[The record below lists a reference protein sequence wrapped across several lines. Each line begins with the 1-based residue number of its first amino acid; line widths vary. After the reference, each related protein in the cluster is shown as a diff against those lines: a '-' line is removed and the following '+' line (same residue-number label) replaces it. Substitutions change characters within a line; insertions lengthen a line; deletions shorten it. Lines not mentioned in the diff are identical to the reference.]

1 MTKLFLDFETFSDTP
16 ISRGTAVYAADAE
29 PILLSWAIDDGP
41 VNVWRIA
48 EGEPMPAA
56 LREKLVD
63 YTVELWAHNAA
74 FDSTVAWMGKHE
86 FEELRRAGEQL
97 HRWRCTMAQAL
108 SHGLPAKLEALAVV
122 LGAEPDMEKLDGSS
136 FIQTFCV
143 IPKSA
148 GRRIMPADDPE
159 AWERGVRYAAQD
171 IATMRWCHQRM
182 PSWNWQRRD
191 IRDWKLDQIINRRGF
206 AIDEAMV
213 EAADWMSDIRQR
225 QVNKQAAED
234 TGGYV
239 STVTQRDKVLAVL
252 LADHGVALPDLK
264 ASTIERR
271 LEDPD
276 LPEAARALLLLR
288 LDGSRASL
296 AKYKSLMRNTHE
308 GRLRFG
314 FQFRGAARTG
324 RDAGRLFQPQN
335 LPRPKAKYD
344 DILAWIEAVQFDYVC
359 GLERGKPSL
368 TEIAGFEDLQMAQD
382 ALRSAII
389 APKGKKLVQADE
401 SQIELR
407 AAAWVGGEEWKLEA
421 LRRYDRGEG
430 PDLYRV
436 TAGMM
441 YLIDADQVEGDLRQQ
456 GKVADLAC
464 LAGDVEVLTD
474 RGFVPIAKVRAD
486 DRVHDG
492 LGWVAHKGVLSRGVK
507 ETIEWNGIRTTADH
521 LVLVGNEWVEA
532 GTVASCESTNARAL
546 ATCSETL
553 RSSGF
558 DSAPWVACGLFE
570 PDALAAVKQRST
582 RTICCTERPGAVNP
596 AGEQRLVRKCE
607 HAPRCSG
614 STSTSCQTTDIG
626 AGYSIGFRP
635 PSAGAT
641 AKPTGTIRTT
651 AAGVYRC
658 ARLGARIVRLF
669 FGTSRRWMAGTTR
682 RLKWTASTLTETTNR
697 ETSDSSPEARM
708 PETSGA
714 SAISKRRLPT
724 YDIACA
730 GPRSRF
736 VVRTNR
742 GLLIVHNCQ
751 YGGGVNALE
760 AMAAVYRVTF
770 DEQTKKD
777 TVDRWRRSN
786 SRIRAYWYELEE
798 AIVTAIH
805 NPGNVVSIRDGKI
818 KVKVADGWLMIRLP
832 SGRLLSYPQ
841 IEYDGEER
849 QISYMGQNNY
859 TRKWERIRSWG
870 GKFFENIVQAIAAD
884 VLWAAIRRCEAAGWP
899 VVLRVH
905 DELVCEVPDSPEYT
919 VDQLREIMTTPEP
932 WMDGLPLAAAG
943 WEGPRYRK

>member
-1 MTKLFLDFETFSDTP
+1 MTRLFLDFETFSETP

-29 PILLSWAIDDGP
+29 PILLSWAVDDGP

-56 LREKLVD
+56 LRGKLVD

-74 FDSTVAWMGKHE
+74 FDSTVALLGKHE
-86 FEELRRAGEQL
+86 FEELRRAGDQL

-143 IPKSA
+143 IPKNV
-148 GRRIMPADDPE
+148 GRRLMPADDPE

-171 IATMRWCHQRM
+171 IATMRWCQQRM
-182 PSWNWQRRD
+182 PSWNWQRPD

-213 EAADWMSDIRQR
+213 EAADWMSDIRKR
-225 QVNKQAAED
+225 QVNKQAAEQTD
-234 TGGYV
+234 DYV
-239 STVTQRDKVLAVL
+239 AAVTQRDKVLAVL

-271 LEDPD
+271 LEDPE

-296 AKYKSLMRNTHE
+296 AKYKALMRNTHE

-335 LPRPKAKYD
+335 IPRPKAKYD

-464 LAGDVEVLTD
+464 
-474 RGFVPIAKVRAD
+474 
-486 DRVHDG
+486 
-492 LGWVAHKGVLSRGVK
+492 
-507 ETIEWNGIRTTADH
+507 
-521 LVLVGNEWVEA
+521 
-532 GTVASCESTNARAL
+532 
-546 ATCSETL
+546 
-553 RSSGF
+553 
-558 DSAPWVACGLFE
+558 
-570 PDALAAVKQRST
+570 
-582 RTICCTERPGAVNP
+582 
-596 AGEQRLVRKCE
+596 
-607 HAPRCSG
+607 
-614 STSTSCQTTDIG
+614 
-626 AGYSIGFRP
+626 
-635 PSAGAT
+635 
-641 AKPTGTIRTT
+641 
-651 AAGVYRC
+651 
-658 ARLGARIVRLF
+658 
-669 FGTSRRWMAGTTR
+669 
-682 RLKWTASTLTETTNR
+682 
-697 ETSDSSPEARM
+697 
-708 PETSGA
+708 
-714 SAISKRRLPT
+714 
-724 YDIACA
+724 
-730 GPRSRF
+730 
-736 VVRTNR
+736 
-742 GLLIVHNCQ
+742 Q

-805 NPGNVVSIRDGKI
+805 NPGNVVSVRDGKI

-841 IEYDGEER
+841 IEYDGEAR
-849 QISYMGQNNY
+849 QLSYMGQNNY

-884 VLWAAIRRCEAAGWP
+884 VLWAAIRRCEERGWP

-905 DELVCEVPDSPEYT
+905 DELVCEVPDTDEYT
-919 VDQLREIMTTPEP
+919 VDGLREIMTTPEP
-932 WMDGLPLAAAG
+932 WMAGLPLAADG
-943 WEGPRYRK
+943 WEGMRYRK